1 MIFFTFRMIS
11 NSDGEKLVRMARETV
26 ETFLGKGVVLSADNR
41 VATLERVGVFVTLSH
56 LDDNGEESLR
66 GCIGFP
72 LPEKELSQSVVEA
85 AIAAAT
91 SDPRF
96 PPVVKAE
103 LPKTIFEVSI
113 LTPPR
118 LIQVTHPA
126 EYYNHI
132 KIGIDGL
139 ILKWEKGSGLL
150 LPQVPKEWGWNI
162 DQYLLNIC
170 YKAGTT
176 PHVLALPETK
186 LYKFQAQVYRESE
199 PMKKVIRL
207 Q

>member
-1 MIFFTFRMIS
+1 MIS
-11 NSDGEKLVRMARETV
+11 NSDGEKLVRIAREAV
-26 ETFLGKGVVLSADNR
+26 ETFLGNAVVLSVEDR
-41 VATLERVGVFVTLSH
+41 VATLERMGVFVTLSH
-56 LDDNGEESLR
+56 LDNKGEESLR

-96 PPVVKAE
+96 PPMVKTE
-103 LPKTIFEVSI
+103 LPRTIFEVSL
-113 LTPPR
+113 LTPPQ

-132 KIGIDGL
+132 KIGRDGL
-139 ILKWEKGSGLL
+139 ILKWENGSGLL
-150 LPQVPKEWGWNI
+150 LPQVAKEWGWNI

-176 PHVLALPETK
+176 PNVLALPE
-186 LYKFQAQVYRESE
+186 S
-199 PMKKVIRL
+199 MKKVIRL

>member
-1 MIFFTFRMIS
+1 MIS
-11 NSDGEKLVRMARETV
+11 NSDGEKLVRMAREAV
-26 ETFLGKGVVLSADNR
+26 ETFLGKAVVLSVDNR
-41 VATLERVGVFVTLSH
+41 VAPLERMGVFVTLSH
-56 LDDNGEESLR
+56 LDNKGEESLR
-66 GCIGFP
+66 GCVGFP

-91 SDPRF
+91 NDPRF
-96 PPVVKAE
+96 PPLVKTE
-103 LPKTIFEVSI
+103 LPKTIFEVSL
-113 LTPPR
+113 LTCPQ
-118 LIQVTHPA
+118 LIQVTHPT

-132 KIGIDGL
+132 KIGRDGL
-139 ILKWEKGSGLL
+139 ILKWENGSGLL
-150 LPQVPKEWGWNI
+150 LPQVAKEWGWSI

-176 PHVLALPETK
+176 PDVLALPESK

>member
-1 MIFFTFRMIS
+1 MIN
-11 NSDGEKLVRMARETV
+11 NSDGEKLVRMAREAV
-26 ETFLGKGVVLSADNR
+26 ETFLEKAVVLCTDNR
-41 VATLERVGVFVTLSH
+41 VATLERMGVFVTLSQ
-56 LDDNGEESLR
+56 LNNKGEESLR

-72 LPEKELSQSVVEA
+72 LPEEELSQSVVEA

-96 PPVVKAE
+96 PPLVKTE
-103 LPKTIFEVSI
+103 LPKTIFEVSL
-113 LTPPR
+113 LTSPQ
-118 LIQVTHPA
+118 LIQVAHPT

-132 KIGIDGL
+132 KVGRDGL
-139 ILKWEKGSGLL
+139 ILKWESGSGLL
-150 LPQVPKEWGWNI
+150 LPQVAKEWGWSI

-170 YKAGTT
+170 YKAGTA
-176 PHVLALPETK
+176 PNVLALPESK

>member
-1 MIFFTFRMIS
+1 MIFFTFPMIS
-11 NSDGEKLVRMARETV
+11 NSDGEKLVRMAREAV
-26 ETFLGKGVVLSADNR
+26 ETFLRKAVVLSASNR
-41 VATLERVGVFVTLSH
+41 VATLERMGVFVTLSH
-56 LDDNGEESLR
+56 LDNKGEESLR
-66 GCIGFP
+66 GCVGFP

-91 SDPRF
+91 NDPRF
-96 PPVVKAE
+96 PPLVKTE
-103 LPKTIFEVSI
+103 LPKTIFEVSL
-113 LTPPR
+113 LTCPQ
-118 LIQVTHPA
+118 LIQVTHPT

-132 KIGIDGL
+132 KIGRDGL
-139 ILKWEKGSGLL
+139 ILKWENGSGLL
-150 LPQVPKEWGWNI
+150 LPQIAKEWGWSI

-176 PHVLALPETK
+176 PDVLALPESK
-186 LYKFQAQVYRESE
+186 LYKFQAQVYREYE

>member
-1 MIFFTFRMIS
+1 
-11 NSDGEKLVRMARETV
+11 
-26 ETFLGKGVVLSADNR
+26 
-41 VATLERVGVFVTLSH
+41 
-56 LDDNGEESLR
+56 
-66 GCIGFP
+66 
-72 LPEKELSQSVVEA
+72 VVEA

-96 PPVVKAE
+96 PPLVKTE
-103 LPKTIFEVSI
+103 LPKTIFEVSL
-113 LTPPR
+113 LTPPQ

-132 KIGIDGL
+132 KIGRDGL
-139 ILKWEKGSGLL
+139 ILKWKNGLGLL
-150 LPQVPKEWGWNI
+150 LPQVAKEWGWTI

-176 PHVLALPETK
+176 PNVLALPESK

>member
-1 MIFFTFRMIS
+1 MIFFTFPMIS
-11 NSDGEKLVRMARETV
+11 NSDGEKLVRMAREAV
-26 ETFLGKGVVLSADNR
+26 ETFLRKAVVLSASNR
-41 VATLERVGVFVTLSH
+41 VATLERMGVFVTLSH
-56 LDDNGEESLR
+56 LDNKGEESLR
-66 GCIGFP
+66 GCVGFP

-91 SDPRF
+91 NDPRF
-96 PPVVKAE
+96 PPLVKTE
-103 LPKTIFEVSI
+103 LPKTIFEVSL
-113 LTPPR
+113 LTCPQQ
-118 LIQVTHPA
+118 IQVTHPA

-132 KIGIDGL
+132 KIGRDGL
-139 ILKWEKGSGLL
+139 ILKWENGSGLL
-150 LPQVPKEWGWNI
+150 LPQVAKEWGWSI

-176 PHVLALPETK
+176 PDVLALPESK
-186 LYKFQAQVYRESE
+186 LYKFQAQVYREYE

>member
-1 MIFFTFRMIS
+1 MIN
-11 NSDGEKLVRMARETV
+11 NSDGEKLVRMAREAV
-26 ETFLGKGVVLSADNR
+26 ETFLGKAVVLCADNR
-41 VATLERVGVFVTLSH
+41 VAALERMGVFVTLSQ
-56 LDDNGEESLR
+56 LDNKGEESLR

-72 LPEKELSQSVVEA
+72 LPEKELSQFVVEA

-96 PPVVKAE
+96 PPLVKTE
-103 LPKTIFEVSI
+103 LPKIIFEVSL
-113 LTPPR
+113 LTSPQ

-132 KIGIDGL
+132 KIGRDGL
-139 ILKWEKGSGLL
+139 ILKWENGSGLL
-150 LPQVPKEWGWNI
+150 LPQVAKEWGWSI

-176 PHVLALPETK
+176 PNVLALPESK
-186 LYKFQAQVYRESE
+186 LYKFQSRVYRESE